1 VQEEKLPLFQ
11 VALCLAVPVAVALVT
26 IFVTWSVLMRAY
38 NLTHV
43 PLFPASLRPVAPRSS
58 SAAAPWSAAVRVAGS
73 EVWWRF
79 IPCRTDPGAPGLSGR
94 SRKRKPSPEVDRKR
108 IVAVIR

>member
-38 NLTHV
+38 NPTHV

-58 SAAAPWSAAVRVAGS
+58 SAAPWSAAVRVAGS

-79 IPCRTDPGAPGLSGR
+79 IPRRTDPGTPGLSGR